1 MDRQTVIKTINKAIE
16 ERMPAHRME
25 VCHEFARQ
33 YGQKYGISNLIED
46 WINDGRNVTSPE
58 EALEWLESLP

>member
-1 MDRQTVIKTINKAIE
+1 MDRQTVIKAINKAIE

-33 YGQKYGISNLIED
+33 YGKKQGISNLIED
-46 WINDGRNVTSPE
+46 WINEGREISSTE
-58 EALEWLESLP
+58 DAWKWADSLP